1 MNDLS
6 ITELKELQ
14 DSRYVELQNAVEHLG
29 EDMCIKSFDAVMD
42 SFNDLEDAVTNLRT
56 VVEAI
61 EDRELEQG
69 ALEAEER
76 FNRL

>member
-1 MNDLS
+1 MDNLT

-14 DSRYVELQNAVEHLG
+14 DSRYVELQNAVEQLR
-29 EDMCIKSFDAVMD
+29 EDMCVKSFEAVMD
-42 SFNDLEDAVTNLRT
+42 SFNDLEDAVAELRI
-56 VVEAI
+56 VVETI

>member
-1 MNDLS
+1 MDNLT

-14 DSRYVELQNAVEHLG
+14 DSRYVELQNAVEQLR
-29 EDMCIKSFDAVMD
+29 EDMCVKSFEAVID
-42 SFNDLEDAVTNLRT
+42 SFNDLEDAVAELRI
-56 VVEAI
+56 VVETI

>member
-29 EDMCIKSFDAVMD
+29 EGMCIKSFDAVMD